1 MIIAKN
7 ILERWNKL
15 KEHNDIRN
23 IAHTYSISRVTISN
37 AFRSGR
43 ASSITIFA
51 IDDYYKKKTK
61 QLNKLRKV

>member
-1 MIIAKN
+1 MIIAEN
-7 ILERWNKL
+7 ILERWNEL